1 MDHKLTKTCADSLS
15 LIDDFGDLEQ
25 NPLNAVEDELLN
37 NLKIVKL
44 HNILQLEMLKDKMQY
59 EADNKNDDLH
69 NALERSI
76 RMGSDLFISKVRET
90 PIKGKAGLNNGDFMK
105 EISLWFR
112 SIFNFGL
119 DIFANLWII
128 AVEISQTKSKGP
140 KPKRRE
146 AKNKDDSDD
155 NFPELQRGTSVVS
168 KRNPSRRQ
176 RNWKRK
182 KDSLMESDFNI
193 DDDDSE
199 FFDE

>member
-105 EISLWFR
+105 EISL
-112 SIFNFGL
+112 
-119 DIFANLWII
+119 
-128 AVEISQTKSKGP
+128 
-140 KPKRRE
+140 
-146 AKNKDDSDD
+146 
-155 NFPELQRGTSVVS
+155 
-168 KRNPSRRQ
+168 
-176 RNWKRK
+176 
-182 KDSLMESDFNI
+182 
-193 DDDDSE
+193 
-199 FFDE
+199 